1 MEGARARDKELQIWQ
16 AKIIGVLLQTRQS
29 STTSNEDEAEQQQ
42 QALGAGQSR
51 RGTSVA
57 SPSDIVGSLKS
68 VISDHLNV
76 RRFSTRDATAASTST
91 STSVDNVRGLE
102 PDEAKVEQQPIVG
115 GYKVQAESQLPK
127 IAGESSSSS
136 SSIKCKLPVAST
148 TTTNYEL
155 PKGKDYV
162 PPRPRY
168 SEYEFPS
175 PEKTAEAAGLSSRV
189 QEQYRRHSHTPR
201 SAEAACCSRVEA
213 AAAANRSSYEE
224 IRSAAA
230 AAAAVPKVKASHL
243 PHMPDQLMTNL
254 ALKKPNIPKAQM
266 KELREAFRL
275 FDKDG
280 DGSITKEELGRV
292 MRSLGQF
299 ARAEELRTMLEEI
312 DIDGTAQLQEILGW
326 IISVV
331 EEKRTGT
338 NICDGNVSFEE
349 FVEIASNIGGS
360 ASSSSPTSQDQEEQE
375 LRDAFRSNSQKLIE
389 FRSRGTYTS
398 TLNSTFPRSGTTFQ
412 WRRATWRPS
421 RKFEK
426 SKVRK
431 VHVQRRREKGPK
443 VQYDIGNKRL
453 PRTETLRRVFD
464 KRNRGYITA
473 SDLRAVLQCL
483 GEDLSEEE
491 KFVRALG
498 EPGIEDDDDEDEEEE
513 EYEDF
518 ESEGDPRS
526 PRSDT

>member
-1 MEGARARDKELQIWQ
+1 MEHKMLELIRSERRRQRAVLWSRKQHRQDSPQEEEQSQ
-16 AKIIGVLLQTRQS
+16 AAAYEVAAASGGGSGVIGPGCAQPGGPQPQDRLEGKIVTAFNKFITTSPLVNKVKLLMTRQS

-51 RGTSVA
+51 RSTSVA

-76 RRFSTRDATAASTST
+76 RRFSTRDATASTST

-127 IAGESSSSS
+127 IAGKSSSS
-136 SSIKCKLPVAST
+136 KLPVAST

-175 PEKTAEAAGLSSRV
+175 PEKTAEVAGLSSRV
-189 QEQYRRHSHTPR
+189 QEQYRRHSRLNVYFSRSYLRGALVDALQHTPR
-201 SAEAACCSRVEA
+201 SAEQACCSRVEA

-312 DIDGTAQLQEILGW
+312 DIDG
-326 IISVV
+326 
-331 EEKRTGT
+331 
-338 NICDGNVSFEE
+338 DGNVSFEE

-375 LRDAFRSNSQKLIE
+375 LRDAFR
-389 FRSRGTYTS
+389 
-398 TLNSTFPRSGTTFQ
+398 
-412 WRRATWRPS
+412 
-421 RKFEK
+421 
-426 SKVRK
+426 
-431 VHVQRRREKGPK
+431 
-443 VQYDIGNKRL
+443 
-453 PRTETLRRVFD
+453 VFD

-491 KFVRALG
+491 IEDMIKEVDVDGDGRIDFYEFVRALG